1 MTQNMNTSLET
12 VSQVRIFDGTQSV
25 YRHPSQA
32 TGTEMEFSVFVPDQ
46 AKSGSLPVL
55 YYLSGLTCT
64 WENFTAKAGAQ
75 RYAAEHGV
83 IIVAPD
89 TSPRGDGVPNDE
101 AYDFGQGAGFY
112 LNATQEPW
120 SQHFHMYD
128 YVVDELPELVT
139 ANFAIDAKRAGIFGH
154 SMGGHGALTI
164 ALKNPGKFRT
174 VSAFS
179 PIVAPSQVPWGEKAL
194 GGYLGPDQD
203 TWADYDACNLISSK
217 GWSGDILIDQG
228 LADNFLE
235 EQLKPGLF
243 EQACKDT
250 GVSLTLRCQEGYDH
264 SYYFIS
270 TFMGDHIAWHA
281 ERLA

>member
-1 MTQNMNTSLET
+1 MTASLET
-12 VSQVRIFDGTQSV
+12 ISETRIFNGTHGV

-32 TGTEMEFSVFVPDQ
+32 TGTDMEFSVFIPDQ
-46 AKSGSLPVL
+46 ARSGPLPVL

-75 RYAAEHGV
+75 RYATEHGV

-89 TSPRGDGVPNDE
+89 TSPRGDGVADDE

-128 YVVDELPELVT
+128 YVVDELPELIA
-139 ANFAIDAKRAGIFGH
+139 ANFPIDATRAGIFGH

-164 ALKNPGKFRT
+164 ALKNPDKFKT

-179 PIVAPSQVPWGEKAL
+179 PIVAPSQVPWGHKAL
-194 GGYLGPDQD
+194 AGYLGPGKD
-203 TWADYDACNLISSK
+203 TWADYDASSLIASR

-235 EQLKPGLF
+235 EQLKPEIF
-243 EQACKDT
+243 EQACKEA
-250 GVSLTLRCQEGYDH
+250 GVSLTLRRQEGYDH

-270 TFMGDHIAWHA
+270 TFIGDHIEWHA